1 MPNAQLFSVFGSPR
15 VALKKTENGMFTVT
29 LEGVDIYNPVENTI
43 LATKVDKVAAW
54 FVDIDYDGRVFCIT
68 QAFFPDKSA
77 WEKLAKAL
85 KSVINIF

>member
-1 MPNAQLFSVFGSPR
+1 VFGSPR